1 MSVSYATA
9 DTALREVADATT
21 QAIGRVTQAKAAI
34 TAEKVKLQGL
44 GTKHAAVV
52 TWINANAASHPDLK
66 TRLDA
71 LAADFNARIANAAAM
86 ETALAELDI

>member
-1 MSVSYATA
+1 MSSYAIA

-21 QAIGRVTQAKAAI
+21 QAVGRVTQAKAAI
-34 TAEKVKLQGL
+34 AAEKVKLQGL
-44 GTKHAAVV
+44 ETKYASVA

-71 LAADFNARIANAAAM
+71 LLADFKARITNATAM